1 VFNTFII
8 MGSSTIFYAIGDFMT
23 NIAFVPFESIGN
35 IFNYSV
41 IVLGFV
47 GLFYWLNLQKKM
59 SDKAGKNPN
68 QLK

>member
-1 VFNTFII
+1 
-8 MGSSTIFYAIGDFMT
+8 MGSSTIFYAIGDFMG

-59 SDKAGKNPN
+59 SDKAAKNPN